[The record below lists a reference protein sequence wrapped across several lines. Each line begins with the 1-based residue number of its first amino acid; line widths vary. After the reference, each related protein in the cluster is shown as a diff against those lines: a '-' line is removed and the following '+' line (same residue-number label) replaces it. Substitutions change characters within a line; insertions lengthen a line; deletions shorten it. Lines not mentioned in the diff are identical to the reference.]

1 MHLLANVL
9 RLIRATS
16 TRIFWRV
23 CSRKFVMCFAPC
35 ALLSFGDEIKFNM
48 HDVLNVSE
56 LHVLS
61 LLKFVFENQS
71 VII

>member
-1 MHLLANVL
+1 
-9 RLIRATS
+9 
-16 TRIFWRV
+16 
-23 CSRKFVMCFAPC
+23 MCFAPC